1 MEREEK
7 YTMKKILKLVIC
19 CVLVLGLITII
30 SANTNKTSALGETSN
45 IESFETKYNYDTI
58 DVNKSP
64 NFHVNDTTSDAS
76 RIRTSPHFINTNKF
90 TTSNEKK
97 CTIK

>member
-19 CVLVLGLITII
+19 CVLVLGLITTI

-64 NFHVNDTTSDAS
+64 NFHVNDTTSVHVS
-76 RIRTSPHFINTNKF
+76 
-90 TTSNEKK
+90 
-97 CTIK
+97 

>member
-19 CVLVLGLITII
+19 CVLVLGLITTI

-45 IESFETKYNYDTI
+45 
-58 DVNKSP
+58 
-64 NFHVNDTTSDAS
+64 NDTTSDAS

>member
-1 MEREEK
+1 
-7 YTMKKILKLVIC
+7 MKKILKLVIC
-19 CVLVLGLITII
+19 CVLVLGLITTI
-30 SANTNKTSALGETSN
+30 SANTNKTSALGETS
-45 IESFETKYNYDTI
+45 DTI

>member
-1 MEREEK
+1 
-7 YTMKKILKLVIC
+7 MKKILKLVIC
-19 CVLVLGLITII
+19 CVLVLGLITTI
-30 SANTNKTSALGETSN
+30 SANTNKTSALG
-45 IESFETKYNYDTI
+45 ESFETKYNYDTI

-97 CTIK
+97 MHN

>member
-19 CVLVLGLITII
+19 CVLVLGLITTI

-58 DVNKSP
+58 DVNKS
-64 NFHVNDTTSDAS
+64 

>member
-1 MEREEK
+1 
-7 YTMKKILKLVIC
+7 MKKILKLVIC
-19 CVLVLGLITII
+19 CVLVLGLITTI
-30 SANTNKTSALGETSN
+30 SANTNARGETSN

-97 CTIK
+97 MHN

>member
-1 MEREEK
+1 
-7 YTMKKILKLVIC
+7 MKKILKLVIC
-19 CVLVLGLITII
+19 CVLVLGLITTI

-45 IESFETKYNYDTI
+45 IETKYNYDTI

-97 CTIK
+97 MHN

>member
-1 MEREEK
+1 
-7 YTMKKILKLVIC
+7 MKKILKLVIC
-19 CVLVLGLITII
+19 CVLVLGLITTI

-45 IESFETKYNYDTI
+45 IESYDTI